1 MALAMVIV
9 FRSLECVDAVV
20 GVDVK
25 AELNTEPGRAVH
37 TAGTESGIAVEKL
50 GTALDSVTTK
60 PGMETV
66 NFSVVVIDEVKVTAA
81 MVNKEEE
88 LIVTP

>member
-37 TAGTESGIAVEKL
+37 TAGTESGIAVES
-50 GTALDSVTTK
+50 SVQR
-60 PGMETV
+60 
-66 NFSVVVIDEVKVTAA
+66 
-81 MVNKEEE
+81 
-88 LIVTP
+88 LIV